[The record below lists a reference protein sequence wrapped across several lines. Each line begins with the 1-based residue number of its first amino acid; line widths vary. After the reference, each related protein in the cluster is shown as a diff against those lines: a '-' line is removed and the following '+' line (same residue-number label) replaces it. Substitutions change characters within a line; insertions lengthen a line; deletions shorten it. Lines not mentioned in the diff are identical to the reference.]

1 MAYRTLTWTQEA
13 IKKESNDVIKSKCRL
28 STFEG
33 DVCPY
38 VEKAKEEGRLQGA
51 LGEVALMKLC
61 IQNEGSWKGIQEH
74 IEKRLKEL
82 NKKVV

>member
-1 MAYRTLTWTQEA
+1 MVEGSFENKIKAYNAW
-13 IKKESNDVIKSKCRL
+13 
-28 STFEG
+28 FEKG
-33 DVCPY
+33 
-38 VEKAKEEGRLQGA
+38 KEEGRLQGA